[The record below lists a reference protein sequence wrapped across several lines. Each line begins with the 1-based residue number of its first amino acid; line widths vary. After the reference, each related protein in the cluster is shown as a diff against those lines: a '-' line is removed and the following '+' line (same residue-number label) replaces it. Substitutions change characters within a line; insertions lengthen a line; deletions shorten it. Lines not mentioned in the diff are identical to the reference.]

1 MSTAAP
7 RSSYRAPADELA
19 LLRALITEHAA
30 IERLPGSAGEAES
43 ARRIHERLLAA
54 GARSEVQPA
63 RFLSGWAPI
72 LAADLGTVAATGIA
86 GGWLGRTWRRR
97 LAGAGLSLTAGYL
110 LADDVANRRRL
121 LRRALRRER
130 PTQNVVAE
138 VGDPAAPIGLVVL
151 AHHDAARTGVMFD
164 QRLQQAI
171 HRRFPERVESTKSSL
186 PFWWLGLAG
195 PLLVAA
201 GHLTG
206 RRAPRWLGTAASAL
220 GTYWMA
226 DISRNPPV
234 PGANDNL
241 SAVGLIVALAERLR
255 EHPLDGMRVLLV
267 SAGAEEELQGG
278 IYDVIDRY
286 GEQLHR
292 HGAQVLCVDTI
303 GSSRLILLEGEGT
316 MRMHDYDAAL
326 CDRVAAIADEAGV
339 ELPRGY
345 RARVSTDAIVPVRA
359 GLPTTGLVSLEPWGA
374 LANYH
379 LPTDDA
385 EHLNYET
392 VSGAV
397 EIAER
402 LARQLAQERATDAP
416 PA

>member
-1 MSTAAP
+1 MSTAAATEP
-7 RSSYRAPADELA
+7 YRPAAEELG
-19 LLRALITEHAA
+19 LLREVITEHAA
-30 IERLPGSAGEAES
+30 LDRLPGSPGEAAS
-43 ARRIHERLLAA
+43 AQLLHQRLAAA
-54 GARSEVQPA
+54 GARSEIQPA

-72 LAADLGTVAATGIA
+72 LAGDLGVVAAVGLTGGRI
-86 GGWLGRTWRRR
+86 GRTWRGR
-97 LAGAGLSLTAGYL
+97 AVGAALSLAAGYL

-130 PTQNVVAE
+130 ATQNVVAE
-138 VGDPAAPIGLVVL
+138 VGDPSAPLALVVL

-164 QRLQQAI
+164 QRLQRAL
-171 HRRFPERVESTKSSL
+171 HRRFPARIEATKTSL

-201 GHLTG
+201 GLLTG
-206 RRAPRWLGTAASAL
+206 RRAPRWIGTAASSL

-226 DISRNPPV
+226 DISRNPAV

-241 SAVGLIVALAERLR
+241 SAVGLLVALAERLR
-255 EHPLDGMRVLLV
+255 ARPLSGGRVLLV

-278 IYDVIDRY
+278 IYDVIERY
-286 GEQLHR
+286 RDEILAD
-292 HGAQVLCVDTI
+292 GAQVLCVDTI
-303 GSSRLILLEGEGT
+303 GSSTLILLEGEGT

-326 CDRVAAIADEAGV
+326 CDRVEAIAQEAGV
-339 ELPRGY
+339 RLPRGY
-345 RARVSTDAIVPVRA
+345 RARVSTDAIVAVRA

-379 LPTDDA
+379 LPTDDPD
-385 EHLNYET
+385 HLNYET

-402 LARQLAQERATDAP
+402 LARQLAAQ
-416 PA
+416 PAA